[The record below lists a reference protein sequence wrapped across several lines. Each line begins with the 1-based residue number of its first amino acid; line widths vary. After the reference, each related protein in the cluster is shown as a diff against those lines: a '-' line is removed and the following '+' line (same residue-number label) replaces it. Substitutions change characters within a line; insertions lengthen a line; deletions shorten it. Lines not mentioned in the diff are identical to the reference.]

1 MKLVTIGAL
10 LWAAI
15 IVVHPSALS
24 LGLAAFSLGLGL
36 AAATQRERGRA

>member
-1 MKLVTIGAL
+1 MRLVTIGAL

-15 IVVHPSALS
+15 VLVHPGALS
-24 LGLAAFSLGLGL
+24 LGLAAFSLGAGL